1 MNDIEKYL
9 EKSKKILQ
17 KQNFFVT
24 NKTTNRKVAV
34 IVESQNHFLL
44 QSVVYNVMNSLGE
57 EWNLH
62 IFSHDPKNLQ
72 FPK

>member
-17 KQNFFVT
+17 KQNFLIL

-44 QSVVYNVMNSLGE
+44 LDIKFYHN
-57 EWNLH
+57 
-62 IFSHDPKNLQ
+62 
-72 FPK
+72 